1 MFKLGIQHVTFWIS
15 SITNLRDRPAN
26 LVKATNK
33 LYAKKF
39 NELLN
44 DPSLMENEI
53 KVKVYGRWKEMLDEN
68 TARTI
73 EEIIHKTSENKKAT
87 LTLLLAYDGKMERGE
102 AVLSLLKDQELNK
115 NVAMKDAME
124 AEGVLRSYAW
134 TGDLPDVD
142 LIIRTGSF
150 KDPHNSADFLSFLT
164 GNTQFVFPDIY
175 WPDFNLTFLQLSLN
189 DFLNRERR
197 KGK

>member
-1 MFKLGIQHVTFWIS
+1 MFELGIQNVTFWIS
-15 SITNLRDRPAN
+15 SITNLCDRSAN

-53 KVKVYGRWKEMLDEN
+53 KVKVYGRWREMLDDN
-68 TARTI
+68 TARI
-73 EEIIHKTSENKKAT
+73 VEKIIQKTSDNKKAT
-87 LTLLLAYDGKMERGE
+87 LTLLVAYDGKVERGE
-102 AVLSLLKDQELNK
+102 AVLSLLNDQKLNRSM
-115 NVAMKDAME
+115 AIKDAME
-124 AEGVLRSYAW
+124 AEGLLRSYAW
-134 TGDLPDVD
+134 TGNLPEVD

-164 GNTQFVFPDIY
+164 GNTQFVFPEIY
-175 WPDFNLTFLQLSLN
+175 WPDFNLAFLQESLN